1 MGCATVKVRWK
12 VLFMNKSL
20 RNLSIAGKER
30 VPPVYK
36 QEGATGRLLRQYSEI
51 TVAERIAIMPSA
63 ISPLP
68 VST

>member
-1 MGCATVKVRWK
+1 
-12 VLFMNKSL
+12 MNKSL
-20 RNLSIAGKER
+20 RNLSIAGRER

-36 QEGATGRLLRQYSEI
+36 QERATGRLLRQYSEI
-51 TVAERIAIMPSA
+51 TVERIAIMPSA

>member
-1 MGCATVKVRWK
+1 MGCVTVKVRWK

-20 RNLSIAGKER
+20 RNLSIAGRER

-51 TVAERIAIMPSA
+51 TAERIAIMPSA